1 MGECQLC
8 RAAVIVPR
16 PLQLED
22 GTWIL
27 ACNRCYHGQKS
38 QLSPIYHEVTE

>member
-16 PLQLED
+16 PLRLED
-22 GTWIL
+22 GTWVL
-27 ACNRCYHGQKS
+27 ACNQCYRIQKI
-38 QLSPIYHEVTE
+38 QLTPIHPEVTE